1 MQWNKNLLFGV
12 LVDNTRRLL
21 TPMRGSEKYH
31 ATRRIS
37 ARIIYQKTERGGFI
51 TFSASVIVVGFNFF
65 ALFLDR
71 TFECLVSNLLIRQK
85 AGKVNES
92 ESRKFNDRD

>member
-37 ARIIYQKTERGGFI
+37 LRIIYQKKT
-51 TFSASVIVVGFNFF
+51 NY
-65 ALFLDR
+65 LPKDR
-71 TFECLVSNLLIRQK
+71 TRWIYYILSVGNRCWINRLIFGQ
-85 AGKVNES
+85 NI
-92 ESRKFNDRD
+92 